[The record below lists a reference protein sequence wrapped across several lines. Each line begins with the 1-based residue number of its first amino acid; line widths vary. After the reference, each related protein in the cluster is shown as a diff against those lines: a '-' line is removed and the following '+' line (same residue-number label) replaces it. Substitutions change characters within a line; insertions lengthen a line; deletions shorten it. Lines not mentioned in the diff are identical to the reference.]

1 MTWQSSWHFINQ
13 PYFDKGGDAED
24 FPNFKPPATK
34 IDEALDALI
43 KFLKGDSSSENTEY
57 VKTIKENFKDEND
70 QKSFALRLVIHYIG
84 DIHQPLHAVALVD
97 HDYPKGDA
105 GGNFEKVPDTHHDG
119 VDNLH
124 AIWDSVIYEFPG
136 YQTLVSFNLVL
147 IM

>member
-1 MTWQSSWHFINQ
+1 M
-13 PYFDKGGDAED
+13 
-24 FPNFKPPATK
+24 
-34 IDEALDALI
+34 ALDALI
-43 KFLKGDSSSENTEY
+43 KFLKDDSSSENTEY

-97 HDYPKGDA
+97 NDYPKGDE
-105 GGNFEKVPDTHHDG
+105 GGNFEHVPDTHHDG
-119 VDNLH
+119 VSNLH

-136 YQTLVSFNLVL
+136 YQTLVSINLVL